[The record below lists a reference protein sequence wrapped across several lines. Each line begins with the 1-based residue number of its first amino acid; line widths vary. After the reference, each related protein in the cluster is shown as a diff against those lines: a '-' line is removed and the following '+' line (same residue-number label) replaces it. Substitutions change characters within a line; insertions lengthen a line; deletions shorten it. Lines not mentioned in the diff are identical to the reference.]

1 MHREEL
7 LQRVYEQL
15 RAQAQN
21 AMRSERRDHTLTA
34 TALVHEAY
42 LRLGNTFGNEGHFY
56 ASAAE
61 SMRRV
66 LIDHA
71 RAKLAQ
77 KRGGGGPA
85 EGAGAARRVELPE
98 VADLGSLEDPEEILA
113 LDGALLRLK
122 EEDAQAAAVV
132 SMRFFAGLD
141 VAKTAA
147 ALGISERTVKRD
159 WQFARAFLYR
169 CLAE

>member
-1 MHREEL
+1 MKREEL
-7 LQRVYEQL
+7 LERVYDQL
-15 RAQAQN
+15 RRQAQV
-21 AMRSERRDHTLTA
+21 AMQQERRDHTLSA

-61 SMRRV
+61 AMRRV
-66 LIDHA
+66 LVDHA
-71 RAKLAQ
+71 RAKLAL
-77 KRGGGGPA
+77 KRGGGGL
-85 EGAGAARRVELPE
+85 EEGSGAGRRVELPE

-113 LDGALLRLK
+113 LDGALSRLK
-122 EEDAQAAAVV
+122 EEDGQAAAVV

-141 VAKTAA
+141 VTKTAA

>member
-1 MHREEL
+1 
-7 LQRVYEQL
+7 
-15 RAQAQN
+15 
-21 AMRSERRDHTLTA
+21 MRGRNWRR
-34 TALVHEAY
+34 
-42 LRLGNTFGNEGHFY
+42 N
-56 ASAAE
+56 
-61 SMRRV
+61 
-66 LIDHA
+66 
-71 RAKLAQ
+71 
-77 KRGGGGPA
+77 
-85 EGAGAARRVELPE
+85 GAGAVRQRERARRVELPE